1 MFDQSINNIRRKIE
15 QNVSALNSRRIT
27 NYDEWQN
34 GEYQVQMNY
43 TSDFITPD
51 MKLSSKKGKEL
62 DTTIDNVTLGNWT
75 GTLVVKN
82 ENGALNYYLQNKE
95 TGNIIASKRFR

>member
-1 MFDQSINNIRRKIE
+1 
-15 QNVSALNSRRIT
+15 
-27 NYDEWQN
+27 
-34 GEYQVQMNY
+34 MNY

-51 MKLSSKKGKEL
+51 MKLSSKKGKKL
-62 DTTIDNVTLGNWT
+62 NATIDNITLGNWS

-95 TGNIIASKRFR
+95 TGNIIASKSDLDDFNLVTYDFLAK

>member
-1 MFDQSINNIRRKIE
+1 
-15 QNVSALNSRRIT
+15 
-27 NYDEWQN
+27 
-34 GEYQVQMNY
+34 MNY

-62 DTTIDNVTLGNWT
+62 NATIDNITLGNWS
-75 GTLVVKN
+75 GTLIVKN

-95 TGNIIASKRFR
+95 TGNIIASKSDLDDFNLVTYDFLAK